1 MKLIKL
7 SKVIFLLVVSFYT
20 TQFSQPSPGNED
32 AITGK
37 WLMPDQMGT
46 LEIFKCNDLY
56 CGKIIEITEKSEDGG
71 PLLDIENPDENLQN
85 RTVLGLQVMSE
96 FKYAGENL
104 WNDGNFYIPRK
115 GKETSPDF
123 ILIDDNH
130 LNIEIAFFIFSK
142 TVELTRV
149 RDLQT
154 N

>member
-1 MKLIKL
+1 MKLIKI
-7 SKVIFLLVVSFYT
+7 SRAIFLLVIGFYT
-20 TQFSQPSPGNED
+20 TQFSQSLPGDED

-46 LEIFKCNDLY
+46 LEIFKCNDFF

-85 RTVLGLQVMSE
+85 RPVLGLQVMSD
-96 FKYAGENL
+96 FKYAGDNQ
-104 WNDGNFYIPRK
+104 WSDGNFYIPRK

-123 ILIDDNH
+123 ILVDDDH
-130 LNIEIAFFIFSK
+130 LNIEISFFIFSK

>member
-1 MKLIKL
+1 M
-7 SKVIFLLVVSFYT
+7 VISFYT

-71 PLLDIENPDENLQN
+71 PLLDIENPDESLRN
-85 RTVLGLQVMSE
+85 RPVLNLQVMSD
-96 FKYAGENL
+96 FKYAGDSL
-104 WNDGNFYIPRK
+104 WNDGTFYIPRK
-115 GKETSPDF
+115 GKEASPDF

-130 LNIEIAFFIFSK
+130 LNIEISFLFFSK
-142 TVELTRV
+142 TVELVKIR
-149 RDLQT
+149 
-154 N
+154 